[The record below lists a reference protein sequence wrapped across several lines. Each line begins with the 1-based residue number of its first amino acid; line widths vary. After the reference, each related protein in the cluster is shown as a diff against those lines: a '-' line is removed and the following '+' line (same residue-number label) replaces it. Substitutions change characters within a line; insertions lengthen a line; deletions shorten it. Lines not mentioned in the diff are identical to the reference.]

1 MIADSNFRTKIVNML
16 RTLLIATLNKGLVT
30 ETNEREIGLNAMG

>member
-1 MIADSNFRTKIVNML
+1 VIADLNFRTKKVNMM
-16 RTLLIATLNKGLVT
+16 RTLLIATLNKGLGT

>member
-1 MIADSNFRTKIVNML
+1 MADSNFCTKTGNTM

-30 ETNEREIGLNAMG
+30 EINEREIGLNAMG

>member
-16 RTLLIATLNKGLVT
+16 RTLLIATLNKDLVT
-30 ETNEREIGLNAMG
+30 EINEREIRVNAMG

>member
-30 ETNEREIGLNAMG
+30 EINEREISVNAMG